1 DIGQGGERG
10 IRSAHVT
17 ILSVG
22 PARNDTHPI
31 APGSLKTLFTCELV
45 SDRVRGESVHQLNAL
60 SRPGD
65 LSLRSVGE
73 SFVGEALDSYRLL
86 SVLILAHV
94 QPPVE
99 HRADHC
105 VDLRNLV
112 FPTIQFRCPMVN
124 VLVYECD
131 P

>member
-1 DIGQGGERG
+1 DAVCAESGATIGQSGDGLRVHLQSTVIVEQQDEVVLGAVSLDEGDIGQGGERG

-73 SFVGEALDSYRLL
+73 SFVGEAL
-86 SVLILAHV
+86 
-94 QPPVE
+94 E
-99 HRADHC
+99 
-105 VDLRNLV
+105 
-112 FPTIQFRCPMVN
+112 
-124 VLVYECD
+124 
-131 P
+131 